1 MRLMMR
7 PATAVEEKACGSG
20 GGSGLNTPR
29 TEQSIT
35 SSVSEISDDAADF
48 DAQDVWKGEDVEQD
62 WRRCHMLMRRLGRDG
77 RKLELWKRWLG
88 GYYSEHAH
96 LGHLLEKG
104 KQIQKQW
111 SEDEGPLP
119 FETTWATKNRTVIN
133 NDTPPL
139 LEHVAAVLRIHGDS
153 ILRSF
158 IYPDSRAQ
166 FLELLGHSGILPE
179 MNIGLG
185 IGWSATDID
194 FWSYAS
200 GLDKKAE
207 EDDAKLEEAERLEE
221 ERAKMEAG
229 KQTMPEE
236 HTN

>member
-1 MRLMMR
+1 VRLMMR
-7 PATAVEEKACGSG
+7 PAQLVEEGPGSSMP
-20 GGSGLNTPR
+20 GSPQTGYSVN
-29 TEQSIT
+29 
-35 SSVSEISDDAADF
+35 SSLSEVSNDTVDL
-48 DAQDVWKGEDVEQD
+48 DAQDVWSGDDVEQN
-62 WRRCHMLMRRLGRDG
+62 WIRCHKLMKRLGRDG

-88 GYYSEHAH
+88 GYYSEHPH

-104 KQIQKQW
+104 KQVQKQW
-111 SEDEGPLP
+111 TEDEGLMPSQ
-119 FETTWATKNRTVIN
+119 TAWATKKQTVVAEGAL
-133 NDTPPL
+133 PAL
-139 LEHVAAVLRIHGDS
+139 KHMAAVLRIHGDS

-179 MNIGLG
+179 MNVGLG

-207 EDDAKLEEAERLEE
+207 EDEAQLEEAERLAAEKE
-221 ERAKMEAG
+221 KMASGENAVSKG
-229 KQTMPEE
+229 QSDVV
-236 HTN
+236 